1 MGAQVRR
8 ECRKKGIGPVVFGC
22 SLRSLPAVT
31 VYLTIPMKLASR
43 WNGLHEGLDYPST
56 AVKASLDCRMP
67 RQ

>member
-8 ECRKKGIGPVVFGC
+8 EWRKEGIGLVVSGC

-43 WNGLHEGLDYPST
+43 WNGLHEGLDCPST
-56 AVKASLDCRMP
+56 AVKASLDFRTP